1 MKYLILSCAFVL
13 LGSAAVSAMP
23 QKGYA
28 KPVAYEAGPAKYDYA
43 YAVKDDYR

>member
-1 MKYLILSCAFVL
+1 MKYLIVATAVVI
-13 LGSAAVSAMP
+13 LGSAVSAAP
-23 QKGYA
+23 QKYA

>member
-1 MKYLILSCAFVL
+1 MKYLILSVAGIVI
-13 LGSAAVSAMP
+13 LGSAVSAAP
-23 QKGYA
+23 QKYA